1 MINQVASTS
10 MFASKAGGMP
20 SEICALD
27 FKRKFRRSVICPD
40 SATIDIDWSILEI
53 LLRGGVATEFQ
64 KIPLATAK
72 CIW

>member
-27 FKRKFRRSVICPD
+27 FKRKFRRSVICPE
-40 SATIDIDWSILEI
+40 SATIDIDRSILEI
-53 LLRGGVATEFQ
+53 SCGGVATEVQ
-64 KIPLATAK
+64 KIPSATAK